1 MAEKKDSGDK
11 TEKPTPKR
19 LKDARKKGDI
29 AKSKDMGAAF
39 ATLAF
44 CLLFALNAAY
54 GAQLIAEFGSQMLE
68 AATTGEFSDIVD
80 HFGLRAASLLIGLS
94 ALVLGP
100 LAAIGL
106 AVEFLQT
113 GPILTGEKLK
123 PSFDKMNPV
132 EGVKRMFGKEGLV
145 ELLKTTL
152 KVLALTAITVLV
164 FMFTLKGI
172 AGILQQADFSVSES
186 GGVIAGERT
195 ARFFYSVTLQLLLWS
210 SGVFLAVAIV
220 DRIHQQ
226 HTFIKKM
233 KMSRRDIKQEHKDD
247 EGDPMVR
254 SERRQMHQQW
264 AENNAASATAGA
276 AALLVNPTHI
286 AIALEHD
293 PETAPIPVVAAKGM
307 GPLAQLMR
315 EVAEAEKVPIIRNV
329 SAARRLNA
337 GCEAGEMVPEEMF
350 EVIAEIILWARR
362 ARAGEAPLEQELGRD
377 PMDFEG
383 AL

>member
-350 EVIAEIILWARR
+350 EVIAEVILWARR
-362 ARAGEAPLEQELGRD
+362 ARAGDAPLEQELGRD

>member
-68 AATTGEFSDIVD
+68 AATTTEFSDIVD

-123 PSFDKMNPV
+123 PSLDKMNPV

-164 FMFTLKGI
+164 FMFTLEGI

-186 GGVIAGERT
+186 GGVSAGERT
-195 ARFFYSVTLQLLLWS
+195 ARFCYSVTLPLLLWS
-210 SGVFLAVAIV
+210 SGGFLAVAIV
-220 DRIHQQ
+220 ERIHQP
-226 HTFIKKM
+226 HPFM
-233 KMSRRDIKQEHKDD
+233 
-247 EGDPMVR
+247 
-254 SERRQMHQQW
+254 
-264 AENNAASATAGA
+264 
-276 AALLVNPTHI
+276 
-286 AIALEHD
+286 
-293 PETAPIPVVAAKGM
+293 
-307 GPLAQLMR
+307 
-315 EVAEAEKVPIIRNV
+315 
-329 SAARRLNA
+329 
-337 GCEAGEMVPEEMF
+337 
-350 EVIAEIILWARR
+350 
-362 ARAGEAPLEQELGRD
+362 
-377 PMDFEG
+377 
-383 AL
+383 

>member
-264 AENNAASATAGA
+264 AENNAASATADA